1 MFYQQKGALP
11 ALYKS
16 SFLHLLLGI
25 GIAEKMLHIQIVLKI
40 LTEADFVITYKYFFS
55 RFLLITFN
63 YFIL

>member
-40 LTEADFVITYKYFFS
+40 LTEADFVIT
-55 RFLLITFN
+55 
-63 YFIL
+63 